1 MTRAYNTATTQQ
13 NTGGAVAGVTA
24 GKNAVINGGFDIWQR
39 GTSFASTAGYLAD
52 RWTNSSAVSGVTVS
66 RQSTTPA
73 DGSQYHMRLTSTGNG
88 SYMNLYQYIE
98 TANAQTL
105 WGKTATFSIK
115 MRKNSTTTLTSI
127 GYEIDKSATADAG
140 SGATWTSL
148 GSSSA
153 TIASMS
159 TTTWTTYTVTVS
171 VPNDGTANSLRI
183 FLYMNGTET
192 SGGYVEYSQAQLE
205 LGSVATP
212 FSRAGGTI
220 QGELAACQRYYWRQG
235 GDSAFQYFGRGVMTS
250 TTNASIVIQNPV
262 VMRIAP
268 TAVDVVGLSSMAIN
282 DQDATPTPS
291 ALTIDV
297 TSRVLNAV
305 NVTISS
311 STKYRSVTLLANGS
325 ASTSIGFTAEL

>member
-1 MTRAYNTATTQQ
+1 MSRAQLTSTVEQ
-13 NTGGAVAGVTA
+13 NTGGAVAPYVA
-24 GKNAVINGGFDIWQR
+24 GKNAIINGGFDIWQR

-52 RWTNSSAVSGVTVS
+52 RWTNSSAVNSITVS
-66 RQSTTPA
+66 RQSTTPPS
-73 DGSQYHMRLTSTGNG
+73 GSQYYMRLTSTANG

-105 WGKTATFSIK
+105 WGQSATFSIK

-127 GYEIDKSATADAG
+127 SFGIDKSATADAG

-183 FLYMNGTET
+183 FLSMNGSET

-205 LGSVATP
+205 VGSVATP
-212 FSRAGGTI
+212 FSRAGGTL
-220 QGELAACQRYYWRQG
+220 QGELAACQRYYWQVGPGSAYANFGIG
-235 GDSAFQYFGRGVMTS
+235 GFHT
-250 TTNASIVIQNPV
+250 ASNSFMCIINTPV
-262 VMRIAP
+262 TMR
-268 TAVDVVGLSSMAIN
+268 T
-282 DQDATPTPS
+282 TPTPTTAGAFQTNGTGIS
-291 ALTIDV
+291 LTSLGLN
-297 TSRVLNAV
+297 TSY
-305 NVTISS
+305 TP
-311 STKYRSVTLLANGS
+311 S
-325 ASTSIGFTAEL
+325 ASFNGQWTCSGATTGYGSSIRNDNSTTAYIALSAEL